1 MGIDRSRVAKRQ
13 LRLTHPRVHDEE
25 GNAACKHAMA
35 DRENL
40 MLAETLAS
48 MKPRQNGG
56 AHWEELAVGMTQ
68 GLAKH
73 KSPRGN
79 WRRKKKF
86 ATHSG
91 RVRRVDQPTRRPAYF
106 SVTTAWLASSTRLL
120 IFAYGPAF
128 VRCDMTL
135 SVTHIHLSG
144 SYRRVKR
151 GSTSKE

>member
-1 MGIDRSRVAKRQ
+1 MPCVEFRSARAAQAITRRPGRDEHPSPHARASVSGVGRPLWVMGIDRSRVAKRQ

-25 GNAACKHAMA
+25 GNAACKHAMT

-106 SVTTAWLASSTRLL
+106 SVTTAWLA
-120 IFAYGPAF
+120 
-128 VRCDMTL
+128 
-135 SVTHIHLSG
+135 
-144 SYRRVKR
+144 
-151 GSTSKE
+151 